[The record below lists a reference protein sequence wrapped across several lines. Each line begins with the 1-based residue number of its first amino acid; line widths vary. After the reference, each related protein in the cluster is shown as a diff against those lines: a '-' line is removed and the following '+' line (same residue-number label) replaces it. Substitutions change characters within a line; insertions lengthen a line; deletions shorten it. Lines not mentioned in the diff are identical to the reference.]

1 MFEQIKTE
9 PMGFYTAYPPPQANQ
24 APIITTSRSDQNQQ
38 SVIAVNES
46 KSAINNSS
54 PVISTQ
60 PVNNHST
67 TVSRTKRQTCKV
79 CGKTLSSPSSYY
91 VHMKLHSGTKPFA
104 CTVCEAA
111 FCRKPYLE
119 VHMRTHTGER
129 PFSCDVCLKRFSQ
142 KSSLNTHKKIHLR
155 YWSVHKP
162 FQCNQC
168 NASFGRKPYLE
179 IHLRIHSGERPFICD
194 REGCDKRFS
203 QKSTL
208 NIHKRV
214 HDPNHRPFICE
225 HCPATFCRKPY
236 LDIHIRS
243 HTGERPFECI
253 TCSKRFSQRST
264 LNIHKRIHTGERP
277 YACDICNKT
286 FAVKSY
292 VTAHRWSHVS
302 EKPLNCDRCSMTFT
316 SKSQFAIHI
325 RTHSAGQNFE
335 CRLCGRT
342 FIRDSYLIRHNNR
355 VHRDN
360 RINANN
366 VNATINSVAIGEI
379 PSQINA
385 PATIDASEHSNHQRE
400 AFNSA
405 STQPC
410 DFRYVPE
417 LQMTETL
424 SSVSH
429 ISSPDVSSHN
439 LSPNITNSN
448 QEHGMT
454 PNRSMIINGSN
465 AHVSI
470 QGGIIDHGRMVQ
482 DIHDRDHIEIDRV
495 LHQERSDHESRNLA
509 DRFIQNAERMAQE
522 HTLVMQQ
529 QDHHQNMMSPIH
541 RMVTDKNSI
550 PSLLE
555 PKHE

>member
-142 KSSLNTHKKIHLR
+142 KSSLNTHKKIHL
-155 YWSVHKP
+155 
-162 FQCNQC
+162 
-168 NASFGRKPYLE
+168 
-179 IHLRIHSGERPFICD
+179 
-194 REGCDKRFS
+194 
-203 QKSTL
+203 T
-208 NIHKRV
+208 
-214 HDPNHRPFICE
+214 NHRPFICE